1 MCWLG
6 VVLVKVWGDV
16 KEMADLQ
23 VILVA
28 THQEETVL
36 VPSLQSFIIY
46 GNVFNELRL
55 SLTVGN
61 RVESAHYYSFEMRCD
76 ALVFWV

>member
-23 VILVA
+23 VVLVA

-46 GNVFNELRL
+46 GNVFNELRFP
-55 SLTVGN
+55 LTVGN
-61 RVESAHYYSFEMRCD
+61 RVERAHYNSFEM
-76 ALVFWV
+76 